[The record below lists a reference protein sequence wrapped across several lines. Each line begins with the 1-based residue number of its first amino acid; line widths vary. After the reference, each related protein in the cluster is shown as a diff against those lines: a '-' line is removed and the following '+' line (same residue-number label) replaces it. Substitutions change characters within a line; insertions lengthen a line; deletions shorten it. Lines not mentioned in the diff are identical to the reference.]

1 MKFYQFK
8 QNDVVDQLR
17 VVNPSC
23 SFFINDRTVYY
34 NGESNSSASLGT
46 TINSVPSG
54 FVSLYEMN
62 VDRADTNLIY
72 PAITKA
78 GSLDNFKTISTA
90 SFWVDSYGDE
100 LSGTYP
106 LSASIT
112 RNFYTGSDERGQ
124 IKSLKNTLNRRRL
137 YSNHFAYSSS
147 LGDKDTQDIAL
158 IDVPSI
164 FFGSGMKADTLKL
177 DFYVTGTLTGRL
189 EANAKGELVQ
199 TLPIDTNTGSV
210 AGVVLKDMGAILLTG
225 SWNVTTDNIDNY
237 DQDGSEE
244 SFRWYYYA
252 AGIQGNVSYAST
264 ALPSSSF
271 HLHFES
277 TSEVNTKLMFCTA
290 PRGEL
295 NQSENPTFYTKDSHK
310 PIEFTGSVSSFKE
323 PERIIKNIASASY
336 QDPTAPFEKTTYI
349 SKIGLYDEDKN
360 LIAIASLARPVK
372 KTESRDITF
381 KLKLDI

>member
-23 SFFINDRTVYY
+23 SFFVNDRTVYY
-34 NGESNSSASLGT
+34 NGASNSSASLGSAV
-46 TINSVPSG
+46 NGVPSG
-54 FVSLYEMN
+54 FISLYEMN
-62 VDRADTNLIY
+62 VDRASDNLIY
-72 PAITKA
+72 PFVVKGA
-78 GSLDNFKTISTA
+78 SLNNMSSVSEA
-90 SFWVDSYGDE
+90 SYNAFSYGDVI
-100 LSGTYP
+100 SGSYP

-112 RNFYTGSDERGQ
+112 RNFYTGSTRRE
-124 IKSLKNTLNRRRL
+124 IVSLKNTLNRRRL